1 MQIVRVAMP
10 DVSRKIFI
18 LRPPADRP
26 ELQPHFAALASKDG
40 WLLHYIAEDSE
51 TGETALVRVEF
62 GDNGEGAA
70 Q

>member
-1 MQIVRVAMP
+1 MP

-18 LRPPADRP
+18 VRPPADHP

-40 WLLHYIAEDSE
+40 WQLNFIAEDSE
-51 TGETALVRVEF
+51 TGEIACVRVELD
-62 GDNGEGAA
+62 GIGEGAV